1 MTSRIIV
8 VLAVAFVAVFGGAAD
23 AEAQYTRGERC
34 REPGRAWHVYRLTMP
49 DNSLLSIRLY
59 FNNDDAGFLIAA
71 TLDDLPRV
79 ASAAFGRFV
88 SADVQVMTGGEMEI
102 RVACVRRAADYRL
115 SVKTG
120 GDFRY
125 IGPPARTER
134 YFDPDS
140 FMHGLLFR

>member
-34 REPGRAWHVYRLTMP
+34 REPGRAFHVYRLDVP

-59 FNNDDAGFLIAA
+59 YNNDNAGFLIAG
-71 TLDDLPRV
+71 TLNGLPRV
-79 ASAAFGRFV
+79 ASAAYGRFV
-88 SADVQVMTGGEMEI
+88 SADIQVITGGDMEI
-102 RVACVRRAADYRL
+102 SVACLREAADYRL